1 MNRMFIYYSC
11 LDDKESEV
19 TCIRMYGLGENQQN
33 ICIRINNFTPYV
45 YIELP
50 SDVTWNESKAQL
62 ISRKIDQIMGSA
74 RPLKK
79 ALTYRYKLYGAN
91 LAADGTR
98 RKFPFLFCS
107 FSSKNDINVLCAKLK
122 KDIGTIVGIG
132 SRIKLKVHEQDASPL
147 LQLICARNIHSVGWI
162 SFKGTEVNS
171 DEKITICDEEYF
183 VKWKDIMKYETDV
196 IGNPLIMGFDIEVNS
211 SNPAAMPNADKMG
224 DKIFQISCVFTRDNK
239 EEEESFLLTLG
250 ETTKELLGEKINF
263 ISFKTEGELLIGF
276 TELVRRKNPNVIVGY
291 NILGFDIPYM
301 IKRQEKQGCG
311 KEFTTMGFHAY
322 NPAIQR
328 TIKWSSSAYG
338 SQEFEYLDAEGRIFV
353 DLLPLVKRDYKLDN
367 YKLKTVSEYFLKD
380 DTKADLSVTGIFKC
394 FRVGTKKEL
403 DGSYSQKAKKAIALC
418 GKYCVQDSSLVVKL
432 MKKMQTWV
440 GLCEM
445 AKTVNCSIF
454 SLYTQGQQIKV
465 FSQVYKY
472 STDNNIVVEKD
483 GYQTKDDERYVGAH
497 VFPPVPGIYDAVV
510 PFDFC
515 LSGDTLVTLSNG
527 LSKRLDSFVENETL
541 LGYKAKDGF
550 ANYSSV
556 NGLQRKGM
564 KDTVK
569 VIFED
574 GTSVIATPDHK
585 FMLSDEQWCE
595 AKDLMGLSVNTGIQY
610 TEDKICPKEAFWKLS
625 VTGYDFTMKTH
636 DEREKSLA
644 FARILGY
651 ILADGSI
658 YLSKSRQC
666 AEATFGTLID
676 AENFKRDIMCFTNV
690 DLKIAKNEGG
700 NDASRKMKG
709 TTLKISIPANVC
721 KMIHSLKDIV
731 VGKRATQEMKLPAFI
746 LENDCPLSIVR
757 EFLGGL
763 LGGDG
768 SAPCYSSDDDFTEVT
783 FKWTT
788 CFSWVQSMIE
798 VFKSLQ
804 LLFMKFNLNATVYKP
819 QLVKYGETAIR
830 PKDYATNRRYDI
842 QMSFKKEDCLNFLNS
857 VGFRYCVNKS
867 YRLSIASSYQHMMK
881 KTREQHAFVLNRT
894 NELISANISNTLSRF
909 KNGMKFKT
917 CLDVARAELLAIE
930 KPINTYSLSSLK
942 DIGYQRHEAKRH
954 ADKPRVLSLQK
965 KKFPTFSEYLKKTG
979 AEFAFDFHI
988 YNVKT
993 DDNFMRPIKK
1003 MVIDVRPNGLQEVFD
1018 IEVKDVHNFLAN
1030 GVVVHNCSLYPTT
1043 IIAYNIDYSTLV
1055 TDENYP
1061 DSKCHVMRWEDHLGC
1076 EHDPKV
1082 IRRLELSKI
1091 ITDEKVIIKQLRTL
1105 RDAKGTVKK
1114 LREIRGDEK
1123 ARKQSLINE
1132 INERTE
1138 KLKPLI
1144 EERSALVKTITK
1156 NTMCAIRNYR
1166 FVKEP
1171 KGVLPTILQNLLDAR
1186 KNTRTQIKNSMKTIN
1201 DENRS
1206 EITSLVAVL
1215 DKRQLAYKISA
1226 NSMYGAMGVKKGYLP
1241 FMPGAMCTTY
1251 KGRCNIEIVAKT
1263 IPEKYGG
1270 QLVYGD
1276 TDSNYIHFPHLKTS
1290 EESWDFAELVATEV
1304 SELFP
1309 KPIKLEFEAVIYWRF
1324 FILTKKRYM
1333 YKSCLRDGV
1342 VGDKIGKKGVLLAR
1356 RDSSVFVR
1364 NLYEDIIKMIFNKK
1378 SKEDILFFI
1387 LEELNKMCSN
1397 TLDYK
1402 KFVITKSVGSTDN
1415 LTPVVVKNEKG
1426 EECMMMGDYKVPKL
1440 PLDVDE
1446 RKEQLDKKGATTDLE
1461 YYEKCLPAQV
1471 QLALKM
1477 RRRGYPVQSG
1487 TRLEYLISDI
1497 NNHSDKQYEKIED
1510 FDYFKK
1516 FSGILTVDF
1525 FYYLKIAINS
1535 IDEILNIAFGTK
1547 LDFMKEQYNFRY
1559 KVRRKVINEIK
1570 GLSTPK
1576 IIFVE

>member
-1 MNRMFIYYSC
+1 
-11 LDDKESEV
+11 
-19 TCIRMYGLGENQQN
+19 MYGLGENQQN

-62 ISRKIDQIMGSA
+62 ISRKIDQLMGSA

-162 SFKGTEVNS
+162 SFKGTEVSS

-527 LSKRLDSFVENETL
+527 LSKRLDSFVENEQVV
-541 LGYKAKDGF
+541 GYKIGHGF
-550 ANYSSV
+550 ANYSTV
-556 NGLQRKGM
+556 NGLQRKGVR
-564 KDTVK
+564 DTVK
-569 VIFED
+569 VFFED
-574 GTSVIATPDHK
+574 GSSIISTPDHK
-585 FMLSDEQWCE
+585 FMLNDEQWCE
-595 AKDLMGLSVNTGIQY
+595 AKDLGGKFVKTGI
-610 TEDKICPKEAFWKLS
+610 E
-625 VTGYDFTMKTH
+625 
-636 DEREKSLA
+636 
-644 FARILGY
+644 Y
-651 ILADGSI
+651 I
-658 YLSKSRQC
+658 
-666 AEATFGTLID
+666 
-676 AENFKRDIMCFTNV
+676 
-690 DLKIAKNEGG
+690 
-700 NDASRKMKG
+700 KG
-709 TTLKISIPANVC
+709 
-721 KMIHSLKDIV
+721 M
-731 VGKRATQEMKLPAFI
+731 
-746 LENDCPLSIVR
+746 
-757 EFLGGL
+757 
-763 LGGDG
+763 
-768 SAPCYSSDDDFTEVT
+768 
-783 FKWTT
+783 
-788 CFSWVQSMIE
+788 
-798 VFKSLQ
+798 
-804 LLFMKFNLNATVYKP
+804 
-819 QLVKYGETAIR
+819 
-830 PKDYATNRRYDI
+830 
-842 QMSFKKEDCLNFLNS
+842 
-857 VGFRYCVNKS
+857 
-867 YRLSIASSYQHMMK
+867 
-881 KTREQHAFVLNRT
+881 
-894 NELISANISNTLSRF
+894 
-909 KNGMKFKT
+909 
-917 CLDVARAELLAIE
+917 
-930 KPINTYSLSSLK
+930 
-942 DIGYQRHEAKRH
+942 
-954 ADKPRVLSLQK
+954 
-965 KKFPTFSEYLKKTG
+965 
-979 AEFAFDFHI
+979 
-988 YNVKT
+988 
-993 DDNFMRPIKK
+993 K
-1003 MVIDVRPNGLQEVFD
+1003 MVIDVRPHGLQEVFD

-1091 ITDEKVIIKQLRTL
+1091 ITDEKEIIKQLRTL